1 MKIKTLLII
10 GFLVSAICCSQS
22 HKTGVEYYDQLD
34 TLQINSG
41 DVLKN
46 IQSKVYNAF
55 VGSITGRDLKPIET
69 VHKQLKEAYSKSPNN
84 LLLYWKGYLFYYKA
98 IYHIR
103 LKEEDKSEQAVTEG
117 IDILQNIERKN
128 SEDFA
133 LLALLK
139 SFSQQFHSGFQAGK
153 VSADIERNVKHA
165 LELDPDNLRA
175 HYVYA
180 SNDFYTP
187 KKYGGGL
194 QAEKHLLKA
203 ISLPAQKISNPYL
216 PSWGKE
222 EAYTMLIQ
230 LYINEE
236 NFESAKKYYKKGMEK
251 YPDSYSISRHAQKL
265 IDK

>member
-1 MKIKTLLII
+1 MKIKTLLIL
-10 GFLVSAICCSQS
+10 GFLVSGICCSQN
-22 HKTGVEYYDQLD
+22 HKTGVEYYDQLE
-34 TLQINSG
+34 TLQINSE
-41 DVLKN
+41 DDLKN
-46 IQSKVYNAF
+46 IQSKIYNAF
-55 VGSITGRDLKPIET
+55 VGSITGGDLKPILAI
-69 VHKQLKEAYSKSPNN
+69 HNQLKEAYSKSPNN
-84 LLLYWKGYLFYYKA
+84 LFLYWKGYLYYYKS
-98 IYHIR
+98 IYYIR
-103 LKEEDKSEQAVTEG
+103 YNEENKSEQAITEG
-117 IDILQNIERKN
+117 INILQNIERKN

-133 LLALLK
+133 LLALLQ

-153 VSADIERNVKHA
+153 VSADIERNIKNA

-187 KKYGGGL
+187 KKYGGGME
-194 QAEKHLLKA
+194 AEKHLLKA
-203 ISLPAQKISNPYL
+203 ISLPEQKISNPYL

-230 LYINEE
+230 LYINDE
-236 NFESAKKYYKKGMEK
+236 NFESAKKYFNKGIEE